1 MDRSNRSDA
10 INMVANVQK
19 LLTDHG
25 VNVTRWVPV
34 IADDMKRLGH
44 LFRSVAGL
52 IWQKHRLSRY
62 DQRISRN
69 AGRGFQMGNLRQ
81 SMGHGWYTLVNVG
94 SYNLRI

>member
-1 MDRSNRSDA
+1 MDRSNWSDA

-52 IWQKHRLSRY
+52 I
-62 DQRISRN
+62 
-69 AGRGFQMGNLRQ
+69 
-81 SMGHGWYTLVNVG
+81 
-94 SYNLRI
+94 